1 MFSKAVVSRSI
12 LPWRRHSCLQ
22 KQQVRHL
29 KLLHE
34 LFVSPPFPI
43 SQSQQALLD
52 ACQPKHLPTP
62 VDIKLDLSHGPGGEC
77 ERLTLSEAQ
86 TRLKPLCHLNL
97 FIHQPPLPAPSSS
110 GVHQSVGDKELYR
123 MKDKTYQISPLI
135 LHKYLVPMS
144 RIILHDPFCRTK
156 RTPSGK
162 QVKVLKF
169 TRAGRGR
176 EVHFTIYSPPSFLH
190 SCLVMAYECLL
201 QGCRIEFHLHQK
213 SNDVRVENTVDWAL
227 EHSLHLRPD
236 VILKAMPEG
245 TELLGLPA
253 TSKSHMGEE
262 LVWALELP
270 EALSKVGVRTRG
282 RIKKRAM
289 WGHVQTKDKASAPE

>member
-1 MFSKAVVSRSI
+1 MLSNAVVSRSI
-12 LPWRRHSCLQ
+12 LPCRSQKCLQ

-29 KLLHE
+29 KLLHQ

-43 SQSQQALLD
+43 SKKNQAHLD
-52 ACQPKHLPTP
+52 ASQPKLLPTP
-62 VDIKLDLSHGPGGEC
+62 VDIELDLSHGPSGEI

-86 TRLKPLCHLNL
+86 TRLKPLHYLD
-97 FIHQPPLPAPSSS
+97 PSSLK
-110 GVHQSVGDKELYR
+110 GYKSVQDKELYR
-123 MKDKTYQISPLI
+123 RKDKTYQISLLGLRKQPSA
-135 LHKYLVPMS
+135 HKVLPDNWS
-144 RIILHDPFCRTK
+144 HKGKQI
-156 RTPSGK
+156 PSGK
-162 QVKVLKF
+162 QIEVQKF
-169 TRAGRGR
+169 PRAGRGR
-176 EVHFTIYSPPSFLH
+176 EVHYTIYTPPSHLL
-190 SCLVMAYECLL
+190 SSLAMAYGCLL
-201 QGCRIEFHLHQK
+201 EGCRIEFHLHQK
-213 SNDVRVENTVDWAL
+213 SNDVRVQNTVDWAL

-270 EALSKVGVRTRG
+270 KALSRVGCRTPD

-289 WGHVQTKDKASAPE
+289 WGHVQIMDEASTTE